1 MSALMMERLSQRL
14 RVQKRQ
20 WEDLNRIAESLTDV
34 VQLNRGNPDLP
45 AAPHVIAAAHKALD
59 EGRTRYTHWQGIPEL
74 RRAIAAKL
82 SRDNRLAYEPDEI
95 IVTAG
100 SQEAL
105 FVTVMALTDP
115 GDDIVM
121 PDPHYMTFGRA
132 LAVAGGQFVPVPTQE
147 HDGFVVH
154 AADVERRLTPRT
166 KMLVVSSPHNP
177 TGTVLDEPVLRDL
190 ADVARRA
197 NLLVMSDEI
206 YEKLLFDSA
215 HHVSIAAFPGMR
227 DRTVVI
233 NGFSK
238 AYCMTGFRVGYLA
251 APRPVVEAMEVLKA
265 DVSICSSS
273 ISQWAA
279 LAALE
284 GPQDDLADKL
294 RIYDER
300 RQIIMRALDEMRI
313 RYVRPRGAMY
323 VFANITATG
332 MNSVQFCERMLRE
345 SRVLVSPGTAFGAAG
360 EGYVRIAWLVPTE
373 QVRRGMERMHEFVD
387 RHTRGPVSEPHLPER
402 KSR

>member
-1 MSALMMERLSQRL
+1 MNALMSDRLSRRL
-14 RVQKRQ
+14 RVQNRQ
-20 WEDLNRIAESLTDV
+20 WEDLNQIAESLDDV
-34 VQLNRGNPDLP
+34 VMLNRGNPDLP
-45 AAPHVIAAAHKALD
+45 SPPHVIAAAHKALD
-59 EGRTRYTHWQGIPEL
+59 EGRTRYTHWQGIMEL

-82 SRDNRLAYEPDEI
+82 SHDNKLSYDPDEI
-95 IVTAG
+95 VVTAG

-132 LAVAGGQFVPVPTQE
+132 LAVAGGRFVPVPTREQ
-147 HDGFVVH
+147 DGFVAD
-154 AADVERRLTPRT
+154 AAAVERCLTPRS
-166 KMLVVSSPHNP
+166 KVLVISSPHNP
-177 TGTVLDEPVLRDL
+177 TGTVLDEPILKDL
-190 ADVARRA
+190 AALARRA

-206 YEKLLFDSA
+206 YEKLLFDGA
-215 HHVSIAAFPGMR
+215 RHVSIAGLPGMR
-227 DRTVVI
+227 ERTVVI

-251 APRPVVEAMEVLKA
+251 APRPVIEAMEVLKA

-284 GPQDDLADKL
+284 GPQDDLTEKV

-300 RQIIMRALDEMRI
+300 RQIMMRALDEMRI
-313 RYVRPRGAMY
+313 SYVRPRGAMY
-323 VFANITATG
+323 VFANITPTN
-332 MNSVQFCERMLRE
+332 MTSVRFCERMLRE
-345 SRVLVSPGTAFGAAG
+345 SRVLVSPGTAFGAG
-360 EGYVRIAWLVPTE
+360 DGYVRIAWLVPTE
-373 QVRRGMERMHEFVD
+373 RVRVGMERMHDFVT
-387 RHTRGPVSEPHLPER
+387 RHTRGTASPRQRS
-402 KSR
+402 